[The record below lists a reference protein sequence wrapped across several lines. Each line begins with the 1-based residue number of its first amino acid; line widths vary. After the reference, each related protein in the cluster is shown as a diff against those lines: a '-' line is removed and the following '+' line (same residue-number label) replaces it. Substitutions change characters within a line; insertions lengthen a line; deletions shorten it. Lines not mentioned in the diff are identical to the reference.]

1 VELLDLYDENAKKL
15 GKTII
20 RGTPIP
26 QGEFSLAV
34 HIYIYN
40 QHNDFLLQKRSFNKP
55 SLPGIWS
62 ITCGAVS
69 SGENSLDAA
78 QRETAEEVGL
88 VLDKKDFEFIARVKR
103 KRSFVDIFF
112 IKHDFT
118 LDDCTIQEEEVSD
131 IKFCTPVELY
141 EMLQGTYNN
150 EKYITII
157 RKTLIKKGLLTL
169 KDLKKPIK
177 K

>member
-1 VELLDLYDENAKKL
+1 MELLDLYDENAQKL

-20 RGTPIP
+20 RGTPIA

-40 QHNDFLLQKRSFNKP
+40 HSNDFLLQKRSDNKP

-78 QRETAEEVGL
+78 VRETIEEVGL
-88 VLDKKDFEFIARVKR
+88 EVDKDNFEFIARVKR
-103 KRSFVDIFF
+103 KRSFVDIYFV
-112 IKHDFT
+112 KHDFS
-118 LDDCTIQEEEVSD
+118 LSDCVLQEEEVSE

-141 EMLQGTYNN
+141 KMLLSTYNN
-150 EKYITII
+150 IKYISII
-157 RKTLIKKGLLTL
+157 KRTLQRKGLLTS
-169 KDLKKPIK
+169 KDLKIFKRD
-177 K
+177 